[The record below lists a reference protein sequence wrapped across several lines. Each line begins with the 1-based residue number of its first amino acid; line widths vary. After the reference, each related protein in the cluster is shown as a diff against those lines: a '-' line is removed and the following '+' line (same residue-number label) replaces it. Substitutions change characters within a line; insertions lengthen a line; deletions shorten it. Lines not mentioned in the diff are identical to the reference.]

1 MSEAIE
7 LSWEP
12 VRNGEIYCS
21 PACGSGCTIDSYL
34 QTVED
39 ANRLCKELGPGWF
52 PRVWE
57 NLGWHYSAKSANDQ
71 VEVHET
77 RYTGGV
83 HYTAYAGGKA
93 DNGDTPR
100 EAIENI
106 RDRLTRMRDKA
117 QTNLDS
123 IPMFSNT

>member
-1 MSEAIE
+1 MSEVRE
-7 LSWEP
+7 LSWDP

-21 PACGSGCTIDSYL
+21 SACGGGCTIDSYL
-34 QTVED
+34 QAVEN
-39 ANRLCKELGPGWF
+39 ANHLCKELGPGWV

-83 HYTAYAGGKA
+83 HYTAYAGEKA

-106 RDRLTRMRDKA
+106 RARLTRMRDKA
-117 QTNLDS
+117 QNDLDGV
-123 IPMFSNT
+123 PGFPTA

>member
-1 MSEAIE
+1 MNQVSE

-12 VRNGEIYCS
+12 VRNGETYCS
-21 PACGSGCTIDSYL
+21 SACGGGCTIDSYL
-34 QTVED
+34 QAVEN
-39 ANRLCKELGPGWF
+39 AHHLCKELGSGWF
-52 PRVWE
+52 PHVWE

-106 RDRLTRMRDKA
+106 RARLTRMRDEA
-117 QTNLDS
+117 QTNLDG
-123 IPMFSNT
+123 IPVFPVE

>member
-1 MSEAIE
+1 MNKMSE

-12 VRNGEIYCS
+12 VRNGETYCS
-21 PACGSGCTIDSYL
+21 SACGGDCTIDSYL
-34 QTVED
+34 QAVEN

-83 HYTAYAGGKA
+83 HYTAYAGEKA

-106 RDRLTRMRDKA
+106 RARLTRMRDEA